1 MNRDLSRLFR
11 PTSIAVVGGGA
22 WCANVVEQCLKMD
35 FPGRIWPVHP
45 SRFSIGGI
53 KALTSIDELPG
64 TPDAAFIGVNRHAT
78 IETVGLLARSGAGG
92 AVCFASGFSE
102 TQAETGDGTELQNA
116 LLEAAG
122 SMPVLGPNCYGF
134 INYLDGALLWPD
146 QHGGRRVEK
155 GVAILMQSSNLAINI
170 TMQTRGLPVAYI
182 ATTGNQA
189 QTGLSQIAM
198 NLLSDERVTALGL
211 HIEGIGDLRAF
222 ETLAAEAR
230 KAGKPIV
237 VMNAGKSEQA
247 QIAAM
252 SHTASLSG
260 SDKGA
265 EALFRRLGIAR
276 VDSLPEFLETLK
288 LLHFSG
294 SLPSSRIASMSCSG
308 GEACLMAD
316 TATGSNITFPE
327 VNSEQKAR
335 LREILGPLVAIANP
349 LDYHTFIWR
358 NSELMGETF
367 AAMLSGTA
375 DIGCIIADF
384 PRLDRCDGSD
394 WDCVISAGSFAAR
407 KTGKPVAMVSTLQEN
422 MPETISEKISEAGMI
437 PLQGL
442 NDALAAIEAAAM
454 IGQAASPI
462 PDSLLLP
469 GTSGNAFPLTEAA
482 AKKALSDHGLEI
494 PVSCKADIPEEAAIS
509 AAEIG
514 FPVVLKGEGAAHK
527 TEAGLVRLSLKS
539 KEDVISAARQ
549 MSCDSYLIEKMV
561 TNASAELLVGVIRDP
576 IHGFAMTIGAG
587 GVLTELLEDFQTL
600 LLPAS
605 EREIRK
611 ALESLRIYPLLAG
624 YRGKPAADMD
634 SIVRAIHSVQDFVR
648 ANAEKLEEVEINPV
662 ICTSDCAVA
671 ADAFIRMGS

>member
-11 PTSIAVVGGGA
+11 PASIAVVGGGA

-45 SRFSIGGI
+45 FKPSIGGL
-53 KALTSIDELPG
+53 KTHASIGELPG
-64 TPDAAFIGVNRHAT
+64 IPDAAFIGVNRHAT
-78 IETVGLLARSGAGG
+78 IETVDMLARSGAGG

-102 TQAETGDGTELQNA
+102 TQVETGDGAELQNA

-155 GVAILMQSSNLAINI
+155 GVAILSQSSNMAINI
-170 TMQTRGLPVAYI
+170 TMQTRGLPIAYVA
-182 ATTGNQA
+182 AAGNQA
-189 QTGLSQIAM
+189 QTGLSEIAAS
-198 NLLSDERVTALGL
+198 LLSDERVTAVGL

-222 ETLAAEAR
+222 EKFAAEAR
-230 KAGKPIV
+230 KAGKPV
-237 VMNAGKSEQA
+237 VAIKAGKSEQA
-247 QIAAM
+247 QKAAM

-265 EALFRRLGIAR
+265 DALFRRLGIAR
-276 VDSLPEFLETLK
+276 ADSLPELLETLK
-288 LLHFSG
+288 VLHFAG
-294 SLPSSRIASMSCSG
+294 PLPSSRIASMSCSG
-308 GEACLMAD
+308 GEASLMAD
-316 TATGSNITFPE
+316 AAARSNIAFPE
-327 VNSEQKAR
+327 VDSEQEEK
-335 LREILGPLVAIANP
+335 LREILGRFVAIANP

-358 NSELMGETF
+358 NSELMGQAF

-384 PRLDRCDGSD
+384 PRADRCDGTD
-394 WDCVISAGSFAAR
+394 WRCVISAGSFAAR

-422 MPETISEKISEAGMI
+422 MPEGISEKISDAGMI

-454 IGQAASPI
+454 IGQSASPF
-462 PDSLLLP
+462 PDPLLLP
-469 GTSGNAFPLTEAA
+469 GTFSDAFPLTEAD
-482 AKKALSDHGLEI
+482 AKKALADHGI
-494 PVSCKADIPEEAAIS
+494 DTPMSSRAKAPEEAAIS
-509 AAEIG
+509 AAKIG

-539 KEDVISAARQ
+539 KEDVVAAARQ
-549 MSCDSYLIEKMV
+549 MSCSGYLIEEMV
-561 TNASAELLVGVIRDP
+561 TNSSAELIVGVIRDTA
-576 IHGFAMTIGAG
+576 HGFAMTIGAG
-587 GVLTELLEDFQTL
+587 GVLTELMEDFQTL
-600 LLPAS
+600 LLPVS
-605 EREIRK
+605 EKDICK

-624 YRGKPAADMD
+624 YRGKPAADMV
-634 SIVRAIHSVQDFVR
+634 SIVKAINSVQDFVI
-648 ANAEKLEEVEINPV
+648 ANAGKLEEVEINPV
-662 ICTSDCAVA
+662 ICTSDRAVA
-671 ADAFIRMGS
+671 ADALIRMGS